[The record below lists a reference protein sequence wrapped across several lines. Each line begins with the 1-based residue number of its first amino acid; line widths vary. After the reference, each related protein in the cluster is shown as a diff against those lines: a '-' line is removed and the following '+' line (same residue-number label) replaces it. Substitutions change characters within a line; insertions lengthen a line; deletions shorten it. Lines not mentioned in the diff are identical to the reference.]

1 MFKSIFILTILL
13 FFNSNTLEAQ
23 INTSINT
30 FDNSKIIYSIS
41 DKQPKQL
48 PKYYLFIKYISTQAT
63 NYYLTIHNKNGVTNL
78 FSGNEDVKLKINGND
93 IYTIETVIST
103 DIRLER
109 QATLRFN
116 DKFANII
123 LNAETI
129 EFQLPVYK
137 ERINEET
144 TYFYLSVP
152 NSVLEEWKQVI
163 TME

>member
-1 MFKSIFILTILL
+1 MFEKLIISCLL
-13 FFNSNTLEAQ
+13 LSFFNIANAEITQ
-23 INTSINT
+23 TTNN

-48 PKYYLFIKYISTQAT
+48 PKYYLFKKYISAQST

-78 FSGNEDVKLKINGND
+78 FSGNEDVKLKINGAD
-93 IYTIETVIST
+93 IYTIETVISP

-109 QATLRFN
+109 QATLRFD
-116 DKFANII
+116 DKFASIL
-123 LNAETI
+123 LNAENI
-129 EFQLPVYK
+129 EFQLPVYA
-137 ERINEET
+137 ERINEKT

-152 NSVLEEWKQVI
+152 KAILEEWKQVI